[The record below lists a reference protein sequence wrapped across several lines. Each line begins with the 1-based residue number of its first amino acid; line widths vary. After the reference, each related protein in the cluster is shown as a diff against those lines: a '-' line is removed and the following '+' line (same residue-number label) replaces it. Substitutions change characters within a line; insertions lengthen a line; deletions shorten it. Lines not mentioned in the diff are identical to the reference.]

1 MNYNTEPSRSL
12 RPFLIL
18 WSTQSLSTLGSSM
31 TAFAL
36 VLWSYQARGSALTT
50 ALLSVCS
57 YAPYVVMS
65 IFAGAL
71 SDRWDKKRTMLACD
85 TLAALCTLA
94 VLGLAEANT
103 LELGHLYLVNALSGL
118 MNTVQQPAA
127 DVAVTLLTPREH
139 FQRAGGLRSLS
150 YSLNNMLAPAL
161 ASGLYAL
168 SGLRAVIL
176 FDLATFFVAF
186 LSLLFLID
194 LPRPSGQEEPEPVF
208 QSARAGLAYL
218 RRERG
223 VLDIILFL
231 AAINLT
237 ASMFNA
243 ALPAL
248 ALTRPWGGE
257 HALGLIQSVS
267 GGAMLAGGLV
277 SSLLPAPKSRVRVI
291 CNCLLL
297 AMSTE
302 NFCLAF
308 GKNLPVWCVGAALGW
323 VGIPV
328 MNTNLD
334 ALVRGRVPVELQ
346 GRVYA
351 ARNTLQFF
359 TIPLGYLL
367 GGLLV
372 DRAFEPLAA
381 RMEPG
386 SLWALLF
393 GLGKG
398 SGTAGLFLVLG
409 FLGVLT
415 CLIFRRDRHIW
426 LLESAS
432 IPENPK

>member
-1 MNYNTEPSRSL
+1 MKPNHPGSL

-36 VLWSYQARGSALTT
+36 VLWSYQAQGSALST

-57 YAPYVVMS
+57 YAPYVAMS

-71 SDRWDKKRTMLACD
+71 SDRWDKKRTMLFCD

-94 VLGLAEANT
+94 VLALAERGA
-103 LELGHLYLVNALSGL
+103 LALWHLYLVNALSGL

-150 YSLNNMLAPAL
+150 YSLNNMLSPAL
-161 ASGLYAL
+161 ATGLYAFA
-168 SGLRAVIL
+168 GLRGVIL
-176 FDLATFFVAF
+176 FDLVTFCVAF
-186 LSLLFLID
+186 LSLLFLIR
-194 LPRPSGQEEPEPVF
+194 LPSAPGQKEAEPVLR
-208 QSARAGLAYL
+208 SARAGLDYL

-237 ASMFNA
+237 ASMYNA

-257 HALGLIQSVS
+257 HALGLVQSVS
-267 GGAMLAGGLV
+267 GTAMLAGSLAA
-277 SSLLPAPKSRVRVI
+277 SLLPAPKSRVRVI

-302 NFCLAF
+302 NFCLAL
-308 GKNLPVWCVGAALGW
+308 GKNLPIWCVGAALGW
-323 VGIPV
+323 VGIPI
-328 MNTNLD
+328 MNANLD
-334 ALVRGRVPVELQ
+334 VLVRGQVPVELQ
-346 GRVYA
+346 GRVFA

-359 TIPLGYLL
+359 TIPVGYLL

-372 DRAFEPLAA
+372 DSLFEPLAA

-398 SGTAGLFLVLG
+398 SGAAGLFLVLG

-426 LLESAS
+426 SLEDKS
-432 IPENPK
+432 

>member
-1 MNYNTEPSRSL
+1 MKPNNSGSL

-36 VLWSYQARGSALTT
+36 VLWSYQAQGSALST

-57 YAPYVVMS
+57 YAPYVAMS

-71 SDRWDKKRTMLACD
+71 SDRWDKRRTMLFCD

-94 VLGLAEANT
+94 VLALAERGA
-103 LELGHLYLVNALSGL
+103 LALWHLYLVNALSGL

-150 YSLNNMLAPAL
+150 YSLNNMLSPAL
-161 ASGLYAL
+161 ATGLYAFA
-168 SGLRAVIL
+168 GLRGVIL
-176 FDLATFFVAF
+176 FDLATFCVAF
-186 LSLLFLID
+186 LSLLFLIR
-194 LPRPSGQEEPEPVF
+194 LPSTPGQEEAAPVLR
-208 QSARAGLAYL
+208 SARAGLDYL

-237 ASMFNA
+237 ASMYNA

-257 HALGLIQSVS
+257 HALGLVQSVS
-267 GGAMLAGGLV
+267 GTAMLAGSLAA
-277 SSLLPAPKSRVRVI
+277 SLLPAPKSRVRVI

-302 NFCLAF
+302 NFCLAL
-308 GKNLPVWCVGAALGW
+308 GKNLPIWCVGAALGW
-323 VGIPV
+323 VGIPI
-328 MNTNLD
+328 MNANLD
-334 ALVRGRVPVELQ
+334 VLVRGHVPVELQ
-346 GRVYA
+346 GRVFA

-359 TIPLGYLL
+359 TIPVGYLL

-372 DRAFEPLAA
+372 DSLFEPLAA

-398 SGTAGLFLVLG
+398 SGAAGLFLVLG

-426 LLESAS
+426 SLEEK
-432 IPENPK
+432 P

>member
-1 MNYNTEPSRSL
+1 MKKYQSL
-12 RPFLIL
+12 KPYLLL
-18 WSTQSLSTLGSSM
+18 WSTQSLSALGSAM
-31 TAFAL
+31 TGYAL
-36 VLWSYQARGSALTT
+36 ILWLYRQRGSALET
-50 ALLSVCS
+50 ALLSICS
-57 YAPYVVMS
+57 YAPYVLVS

-71 SDRWDKKRTMLACD
+71 SDRWNKKRTMLVCD
-85 TLAALCTLA
+85 TLAALCTLV
-94 VLGLAEANT
+94 VLGLAEAGA
-103 LELGHLYLVNALSGL
+103 LKLGHLYLVNALSGL

-150 YSLNNMLAPAL
+150 YSLNNMLSPAL
-161 ASGLYAL
+161 ATGLYAFA
-168 SGLRAVIL
+168 GLRGVIL
-176 FDLATFFVAF
+176 FDLATFCVAF
-186 LSLLFLID
+186 LSLLLLID
-194 LPRPSGQEEPEPVF
+194 LPQGAGRGEEEPVLR
-208 QSARAGLAYL
+208 SAEAGLRYL
-218 RRERG
+218 KRERG
-223 VLDIILFL
+223 VLDVILFL

-237 ASMFNA
+237 ASMYNA

-257 HALGLIQSVS
+257 YALGLVQSVC
-267 GGAMLAGGLV
+267 GMAMLAGSLAA
-277 SSLLPAPKSRVRVI
+277 SLLPAPKSRVRVI

-302 NFCLAF
+302 NFCLAL

-328 MNTNLD
+328 MNANLD
-334 ALVRGRVPVELQ
+334 VLVRDRVPVELQ

-359 TIPLGYLL
+359 TIPVGYLL

-372 DRAFEPLAA
+372 DQVFEPLAA
-381 RMEPG
+381 RLGPE

-393 GLGKG
+393 GTGKG
-398 SGTAGLFLVLG
+398 SGAAGLFLVLG

-426 LLESAS
+426 GLEDKFTS
-432 IPENPK
+432 

>member
-1 MNYNTEPSRSL
+1 MEHKTFSGGL
-12 RPFLIL
+12 RPFLVL

-57 YAPYVVMS
+57 YAPYVAMS

-71 SDRWDKKRTMLACD
+71 SDRWDKKRTMLVCD
-85 TLAALCTLA
+85 TLAALCTLV
-94 VLGLAEANT
+94 VLGLAEAGA
-103 LELGHLYLVNALSGL
+103 LKLGHLYLVNALSGL

-150 YSLNNMLAPAL
+150 YSLNNMLSPAL
-161 ASGLYAL
+161 ATGLYAFA
-168 SGLRAVIL
+168 GLRGVIL
-176 FDLATFFVAF
+176 FDLATFCVAF
-186 LSLLFLID
+186 LSLLLLID
-194 LPRPSGQEEPEPVF
+194 LPQGSGRGEEEPVLR
-208 QSARAGLAYL
+208 SAQTGLRYL
-218 RRERG
+218 KRERG
-223 VLDIILFL
+223 VLDVILFL

-237 ASMFNA
+237 ASMYNA

-257 HALGLIQSVS
+257 YALGLVQSVC
-267 GGAMLAGGLV
+267 GMAMLAGSLAA
-277 SSLLPAPKSRVRVI
+277 SLLPAPKSRVRVI

-302 NFCLAF
+302 NFCLAL

-328 MNTNLD
+328 MNANLD
-334 ALVRGRVPVELQ
+334 VLVRDRVPVELQ

-359 TIPLGYLL
+359 TIPVGYLL

-372 DRAFEPLAA
+372 DQVFEPLAA
-381 RMEPG
+381 RLGPE

-393 GLGKG
+393 GTGKG
-398 SGTAGLFLVLG
+398 SGAAGLFLVLG

-426 LLESAS
+426 GLEDKFTS
-432 IPENPK
+432 

>member
-1 MNYNTEPSRSL
+1 MKPNHPGSL

-36 VLWSYQARGSALTT
+36 VLWSYQSQGSALST

-57 YAPYVVMS
+57 YAPYVAMS

-71 SDRWDKKRTMLACD
+71 SDRWDKKRTMLFCD

-94 VLGLAEANT
+94 VLALAERGA
-103 LELGHLYLVNALSGL
+103 LALWHLYLVNALSGL

-150 YSLNNMLAPAL
+150 YSLNNMLSPAL
-161 ASGLYAL
+161 ATGLYAFA
-168 SGLRAVIL
+168 GLRGVIL
-176 FDLATFFVAF
+176 FDLVTFCVAF
-186 LSLLFLID
+186 LSLLLLIR
-194 LPRPSGQEEPEPVF
+194 LPSAPGQKEAEPVLR
-208 QSARAGLAYL
+208 SARAGLDYL

-237 ASMFNA
+237 ASMYNA

-257 HALGLIQSVS
+257 HALGLVQSVS
-267 GGAMLAGGLV
+267 GTAMLAGSLAA
-277 SSLLPAPKSRVRVI
+277 SLLPAPKSRVRVI

-302 NFCLAF
+302 NFCLAL
-308 GKNLPVWCVGAALGW
+308 GKNLPIWCVGAALGW
-323 VGIPV
+323 AGIPI
-328 MNTNLD
+328 MNANLD
-334 ALVRGRVPVELQ
+334 VLVRGQVPVELQ
-346 GRVYA
+346 GRVFA

-359 TIPLGYLL
+359 TIPVGYLL

-372 DRAFEPLAA
+372 DSLFEPLAA

-398 SGTAGLFLVLG
+398 SGAAGLFLVLG

-426 LLESAS
+426 SLEDKS
-432 IPENPK
+432 

>member
-1 MNYNTEPSRSL
+1 MKPNHPGSL

-36 VLWSYQARGSALTT
+36 VLWSYQSQGSALST

-57 YAPYVVMS
+57 YAPYVAMS

-71 SDRWDKKRTMLACD
+71 SDRWDKKRTMLFCD
-85 TLAALCTLA
+85 TLAALCTLV
-94 VLGLAEANT
+94 VLALAERGA
-103 LELGHLYLVNALSGL
+103 LALWHLYLVNALSGL

-150 YSLNNMLAPAL
+150 YSLNNMLSPAL
-161 ASGLYAL
+161 ATGLYAFA
-168 SGLRAVIL
+168 GLRGVIL
-176 FDLATFFVAF
+176 FDLSTFCVAF
-186 LSLLFLID
+186 LSLLFLIR
-194 LPRPSGQEEPEPVF
+194 LPSAPGQKEAAPVLR
-208 QSARAGLAYL
+208 SARAGLDYL

-237 ASMFNA
+237 ASMYNA

-257 HALGLIQSVS
+257 HALGLVQSVS
-267 GGAMLAGGLV
+267 GTAMLAGSLAA
-277 SSLLPAPKSRVRVI
+277 SLLPAPKSRVRVI

-302 NFCLAF
+302 NFCLAL
-308 GKNLPVWCVGAALGW
+308 GKSLPVWCVGAALGW

-328 MNTNLD
+328 MNANLD
-334 ALVRGRVPVELQ
+334 VLVRGHVPVELQ
-346 GRVYA
+346 GRVFA

-359 TIPLGYLL
+359 TIPVGYLL

-372 DRAFEPLAA
+372 DSLFEPLAA

-386 SLWALLF
+386 SPWALLF

-398 SGTAGLFLVLG
+398 SGAAGLFLVLG

-426 LLESAS
+426 SLEEK
-432 IPENPK
+432 P